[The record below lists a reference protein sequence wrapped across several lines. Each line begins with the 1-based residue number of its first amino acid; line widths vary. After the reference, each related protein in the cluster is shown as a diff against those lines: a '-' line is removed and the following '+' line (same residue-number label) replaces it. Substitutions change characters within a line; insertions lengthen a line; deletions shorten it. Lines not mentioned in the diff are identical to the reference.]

1 MGFKFVNL
9 LKNISQ
15 NEKALTTYHK
25 IKISNEYCIEENC
38 KKKKIT
44 IVGGIIKIYSEF
56 IK

>member
-38 KKKKIT
+38 KKKNNNCRRN
-44 IVGGIIKIYSEF
+44 Y
-56 IK
+56 